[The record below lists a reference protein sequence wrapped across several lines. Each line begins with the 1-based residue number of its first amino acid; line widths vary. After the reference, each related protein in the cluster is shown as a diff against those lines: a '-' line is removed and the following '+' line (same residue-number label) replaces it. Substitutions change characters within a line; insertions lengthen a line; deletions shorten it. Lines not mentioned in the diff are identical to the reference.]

1 MRGKI
6 KEIMYTT
13 HGPVRTKDG
22 DYVVLNLSRESQGC
36 IHSFKSLRQ
45 NIKHVCYFRISVYVT
60 LEYSCLM
67 GTIQLFTITTI
78 FLPIRYM
85 LCLYPI

>member
-1 MRGKI
+1 LRGKI

-45 NIKHVCYFRISVYVT
+45 NIKHG
-60 LEYSCLM
+60 CL
-67 GTIQLFTITTI
+67 
-78 FLPIRYM
+78 P
-85 LCLYPI
+85 